1 MFKKI
6 PSCKYFEVAL
16 QIIVVVIVFDTMCC
30 TPKSCMRN
38 RNNFKEHFD
47 KILFRK
53 FCATRCSNSSV
64 RRTMLSLHFFETCR
78 ILDQIL
84 NQTQIQVNF
93 VSTGNYFRPFFS
105 TKNKTSKIINLCV
118 FETINQI
125 GIINGAKYEA
135 KKKSHFTPVILS
147 HRNQLINY
155 GSDF

>member
-1 MFKKI
+1 
-6 PSCKYFEVAL
+6 
-16 QIIVVVIVFDTMCC
+16 MCC

-47 KILFRK
+47 IILFRK

-93 VSTGNYFRPFFS
+93 VSTGNYFRSFFS

-135 KKKSHFTPVILS
+135 KKSLISHLWFYLIEINWSITDLTFKTFLRFLS
-147 HRNQLINY
+147 PHITCK
-155 GSDF
+155 GSRFVL